1 MTPIAAIWL
10 RPPEVTVVGVNS
22 DEWARRG
29 SSFGT
34 AAQAYAE
41 HRPDY
46 PEAAVRWCLAPV
58 GTDVSALR
66 VLDLGAG
73 TGKLTAL
80 LAGLGADVNAVEPDP
95 GMLAELRR
103 AVPGVRALPGSAEAI
118 PLPAGSVDAVL
129 CGQAMHWFNL
139 DLALPEISRVLVRG
153 GVLAGLWNSD
163 DDRVDWVAGLQAAAK
178 GAASPSL
185 SARRAEA
192 AHFGMDEL
200 APALFAPM
208 DRAEFP
214 NGHRRTAQSL
224 VASIATHS
232 RVLVMAPD
240 ERAELLAG
248 VAAYL
253 GERPETAS
261 GEFTVPMITSAL
273 RAVRL

>member
-1 MTPIAAIWL
+1 VS
-10 RPPEVTVVGVNS
+10 RV
-22 DEWARRG
+22 DEEERLRRG
-29 SSFGT
+29 SSFG
-34 AAQAYAE
+34 AVAEAYAE

-46 PEAAVRWCLAPV
+46 PAAAVRWCLAPAGSGV
-58 GTDVSALR
+58 ARLR

-73 TGKLTAL
+73 TGKLTAVL
-80 LAGLGADVNAVEPDP
+80 TALGADVTSVEPDP
-95 GMLAELRR
+95 GMLAELSR
-103 AVPGVRALPGSAEAI
+103 ALPGARALPGSAEAI
-118 PLPAGSVDAVL
+118 PLPDGSVDAVL

-139 DLALPEISRVLVRG
+139 EQALPEIARVLVRG

-192 AHFGMDEL
+192 AHFDMDEL
-200 APALFAPM
+200 APALFAPP

-240 ERAELLAG
+240 ERVELLAG
-248 VAAYL
+248 VATYL
-253 GERPETAS
+253 GGRPETAS